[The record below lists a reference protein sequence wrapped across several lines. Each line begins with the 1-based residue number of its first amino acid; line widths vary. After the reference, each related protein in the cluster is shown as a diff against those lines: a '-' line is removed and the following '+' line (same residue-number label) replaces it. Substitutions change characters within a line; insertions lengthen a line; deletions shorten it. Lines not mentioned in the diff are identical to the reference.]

1 MVRRIR
7 YAVSVLG
14 VASALAARGH
24 ETNFGISP
32 ATVYRRGWQVEFHS
46 VLEEGTEVYR
56 GSRRVS
62 DTEGRREQEVE
73 TELEAFYGIRAHAT
87 VGFAVPWTTRTETL
101 RGEKETASG
110 GGDVGLIGKYRFY
123 KRDVF
128 LGTTYASVIGEYTRA
143 GAARTSEP
151 PLSSGADAFLTGVGL
166 SHVTKFWAFW
176 TDAGIRLHGKASGA
190 REAPQ
195 EIFDAAIGWRPRVA
209 ELDQIDFQTLLELNY
224 EAQGRTRD
232 GSGQIGDSG
241 GRAWFLSPGVRVGRG
256 TQLFNVA
263 IQMPIAQTRHG
274 EQVGTAYR
282 LRVGWE
288 GVF

>member
-1 MVRRIR
+1 MR
-7 YAVSVLG
+7 AVGRVVAVLG
-14 VASALAARGH
+14 LLGASAVLGH

-32 ATVYRRGWQVEFHS
+32 ATVYRRGWQVEVHS

-62 DTEGRREQEVE
+62 DTAGRREREIE

-87 VGFAVPWTTRTETL
+87 VGFAVPWTSRTETL

-110 GGDVGLIGKYRFY
+110 GGGVGLIGKYRFY

-128 LGTTYASVIGEYTRA
+128 LGTTYASVIGEYRLA
-143 GAARTSEP
+143 GASRTSEP

-166 SHVTKFWAFW
+166 SHVRKFWAFW
-176 TDAGIRLHGKASGA
+176 TDAGIRLHDRAGGE
-190 REAPQ
+190 REAPE

-209 ELDQIDFQTLLELNY
+209 ELDQVDFQALLELNY
-224 EAQGRTRD
+224 EAQGRARD
-232 GSGQIGDSG
+232 GSGEVDDSG

-263 IQMPIAQTRHG
+263 VQVPIAQTRHG
-274 EQVGTAYR
+274 EQVGVAYR